1 MKKETDI
8 EKRID
13 ALIAEERNT
22 VMNPY
27 LSTRVMAAIEQQH
40 ERKTGI
46 RPLLWK
52 PVLAI
57 ASLALVILL
66 GITVGNAYTS
76 ETTEQAFVLTNDAA
90 TEQFAFY
97 LQTEKEE

>member
-13 ALIAEERNT
+13 ALIAEERDT
-22 VMNPY
+22 AMNPY
-27 LSTRVMAAIEQQH
+27 LSTRVMAAIERQH
-40 ERKTGI
+40 ERKTGMW
-46 RPLLWK
+46 PLLWK
-52 PVLAI
+52 PVLAL
-57 ASLALVILL
+57 ASLVFVVWL
-66 GITVGNAYTS
+66 GITAGNGYPS
-76 ETTEQAFVLTNDAA
+76 GNTEEAFVLSNDAA